1 MRQSRSVVLGAVLFA
16 LLLLG
21 AACAGPGGD
30 ASDTG
35 ADTGGG
41 EPKGELTVGSD
52 SFAEAQIVG
61 EMYAQV
67 LEDAGYT
74 VKRQLDLESREVR
87 LPAME
92 KGEIQIAPEY
102 LASLYSV
109 LDPKAVEKAK
119 PGELGDAQ
127 VVIDRLDPLLTE
139 KGLQLLE
146 PSNVVDTN
154 AFVVTQ
160 ETADENSLSTVSDLA
175 DVAGDMTLGGP
186 PECPERPFCIPG
198 LKEVYGIEFG
208 EFKSLEYGATIT
220 ALSKGAID
228 VGLLYSTDG
237 SIAENGFVLL
247 EDDKQLQSADTI
259 TPLVTDDVGGM
270 TEVVELLNSVSAA
283 LETESLTELNKRA
296 NVDVEDPAD
305 LAAEYLKEKG
315 LL

>member
-1 MRQSRSVVLGAVLFA
+1 MRHSRSAVLGAVLLA
-16 LLLLG
+16 LLLFG

-30 ASDTG
+30 ADDTGTDTG
-35 ADTGGG
+35 AE

-67 LEDAGYT
+67 LENAGYT
-74 VKRQLDLESREVR
+74 VQRQLDLESREVR

-92 KGEIQIAPEY
+92 NGEIQIAPEY

-109 LDPKAVEKAK
+109 LDPKAVEKAD
-119 PGELGDAQ
+119 PGDLGDPA
-127 VVIDRLDPLLTE
+127 VVADALEPLLTE
-139 KGLQLLE
+139 KGLALLG
-146 PSNVVDTN
+146 PSNVIDTN
-154 AFVVTQ
+154 AFVVSQ
-160 ETADENSLSTVSDLA
+160 ETADEFGLTAVSDLA
-175 DVAGDMTLGGP
+175 DVAGDMTLGAP
-186 PECPERPFCIPG
+186 PECPERPFCAPG
-198 LKEVYGIEFG
+198 LKEVYGVEFG
-208 EFKSLEYGATIT
+208 DFKPLDYGATIT

-247 EDDKQLQSADTI
+247 EDDKQLQSADAI
-259 TPLVTDDVGGM
+259 TPLVTDDVAGM
-270 TEVVELLNSVSAA
+270 QEVVDLLNEVSAA
-283 LETESLTELNKRA
+283 LETDAITDLNKRA

-305 LAAEYLKEKG
+305 LAAEYLEELG